1 MRILFLLLALA
12 LASPG
17 HAADTGTAP
26 TTETTPPAIKET
38 PSANATQA
46 AAPGEYS
53 CKYYTVKLPEGWQA
67 IVPPEEQQG
76 NINAIFAT
84 DKGGTIVTMIGGPSS
99 GQDAESVA
107 SIFAEQ
113 FKAKKAPVASNGFY
127 TFQYP
132 VQNIT
137 ANAWVA
143 SYDGNFMLT
152 TIAGDLKRGQKF
164 IRDNV
169 KSDTWPGLI
178 PAMP

>member
-1 MRILFLLLALA
+1 MRILFLILALI
-12 LASPG
+12 LASPS
-17 HAADTGTAP
+17 HAADAPVAPAPEATQP
-26 TTETTPPAIKET
+26 TTKEAPA
-38 PSANATQA
+38 ANATQA

-67 IVPPEEQQG
+67 IVAPEEQDG
-76 NINAIFAT
+76 NVNAIFAT
-84 DKGGTIVTMIGGPSS
+84 SMGGTIVTMVGGPSG

-113 FKAKKAPVASNGFY
+113 FKAKKPPVSSNGFY

-152 TIAGDLKRGQKF
+152 TIAGDIRRGQKF
-164 IRDNV
+164 IRDYI

-178 PAMP
+178 PK

>member
-1 MRILFLLLALA
+1 MRILFLILALI
-12 LASPG
+12 LASPS
-17 HAADTGTAP
+17 HAADA
-26 TTETTPPAIKET
+26 PPASEAPQAAAKEA
-38 PSANATQA
+38 PAANATQA
-46 AAPGEYS
+46 AAPGEYR
-53 CKYYTVKLPEGWQA
+53 CKYYTVRLPEGWQA
-67 IVPPEEQQG
+67 IVAPEEQQG
-76 NINAIFAT
+76 NVNAIFAT
-84 DKGGTIVTMIGGPSS
+84 TMGDTIVTMVGGPSG

-113 FKAKKAPVASNGFY
+113 FKAKKPPVSSNGFY

-152 TIAGDLKRGQKF
+152 TIAGDLRRGQKF
-164 IRDNV
+164 IRDNI

-178 PAMP
+178 PK